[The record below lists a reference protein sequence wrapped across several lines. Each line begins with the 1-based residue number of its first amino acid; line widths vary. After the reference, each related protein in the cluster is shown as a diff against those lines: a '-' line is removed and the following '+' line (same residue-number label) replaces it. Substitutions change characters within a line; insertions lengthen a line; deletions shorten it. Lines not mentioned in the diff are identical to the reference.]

1 MQTDMNNNYT
11 FTTKTR
17 NITFGLMAIG
27 LITIIIG
34 FLTDHGP
41 DGVNP
46 EEYHHTRVW
55 ANLLVNGWFFMGIGL
70 LATFFMALQ
79 YAAEVAW
86 SVAVKRV
93 YEAVSSYLPIGGII
107 MILIL
112 VAGQLHLHHLYHW
125 MDSDIYKEFLEDGTT
140 PNPKYDAIIAGKG
153 GYFATWFFWLRTLL
167 YVGVWCLF
175 QRNFLKSS
183 VEQDLQGGTKIHFKT
198 MGRAAGFLVFFAVTS
213 STASWDWMM
222 SLDVHWFST
231 MYGWYSFS
239 GMWISA
245 MITIILFVL
254 YLKRKGYLPQVN
266 DSHIHDLGK
275 WVFAVSFLWS
285 YLWFCQFM
293 LIWYTDIPEEIIYF
307 QDRLHN
313 YGYMGLMWTVF
324 FMNFVFPMVLLMSRD
339 AKRNYY
345 FLTLVGCIIFVG
357 HWLDVYMM
365 VMPGTVHG
373 YHSLGLIEIGMALG
387 FLGLMLFVVHKA
399 LAKRP
404 LMVEKHPYLDESLH
418 HHY

>member
-1 MQTDMNNNYT
+1 MNNLNYT

-27 LITIIIG
+27 LITLIAG
-34 FLTDHGP
+34 FIADTVPEGV
-41 DGVNP
+41 DG
-46 EEYHHTRVW
+46 ETYHHTRIW

-79 YAAEVAW
+79 YVAEVAW

-93 YEAVSSYLPIGGII
+93 YEAVSCYLPVGAVI
-107 MILIL
+107 MFLIL
-112 VAGQLHLHHLYHW
+112 LMGQLHMHNLYEW
-125 MDSDIYKEFLEDGTT
+125 MDPANKVEKLTT
-140 PNPKYDAIIAGKG
+140 GAENPHFVGHKVA
-153 GYFATWFFWLRTLL
+153 YFAPWFFWLRTIL
-167 YVGVWCLF
+167 YLVVWSMF
-175 QRNFLKSS
+175 QRGFIKRSL
-183 VEQDLQGGTKIHFKT
+183 EQDLQGGTAIHYKN
-198 MGRAAGFLVFFAVTS
+198 MGKGAMFLVFFAVTS
-213 STASWDWMM
+213 STSAWDWMM
-222 SLDVHWFST
+222 SLDIHWFST
-231 MYGWYSFS
+231 MYGWYSFA

-254 YLKRKGYLPQVN
+254 FLKRKGYLEQVN

-293 LIWYTDIPEEIIYF
+293 LIWYTNIPEEIIYF

-324 FMNFVFPMVLLMSRD
+324 FMNFIFPMILLMSRD
-339 AKRNYY
+339 AKRNYF
-345 FLTLVGCIIFVG
+345 FLTFVGCIIFVG
-357 HWLDVYMM
+357 HWLDVFMM
-365 VMPGTVHG
+365 VMPGTIHG
-373 YHSLGLIEIGMALG
+373 AWHLGWIEIGLALG
-387 FLGLMLFVVHKA
+387 FLGLLLFVIHRALTKA
-399 LAKRP
+399 P
-404 LMVEKHPYLDESLH
+404 LMVAKHPYLDESVH